1 MNGVGLRRYLT
12 GDDLVTLRSKIGWS
26 QQAVAEYLGLRHEE
40 QLNQIESGRRW
51 ISYAEEAL
59 LRQLEDAFDNG
70 QLPTATQQP
79 HSGSSLRMLQPGA
92 KTAKEIR
99 EHPAQSIYERR
110 SSPQQKP

>member
-51 ISYAEEAL
+51 ISYTEEAL
-59 LRQLEDAFDNG
+59 LRQLEDAFDKG
-70 QLPTATQQP
+70 ELPSAKQQP
-79 HSGSSLRMLQPGA
+79 HSDRIMRLRQPGA
-92 KTAKEIR
+92 EIAKEIR
-99 EHPAQSIYERR
+99 EHPAQSIYESRR
-110 SSPQQKP
+110 